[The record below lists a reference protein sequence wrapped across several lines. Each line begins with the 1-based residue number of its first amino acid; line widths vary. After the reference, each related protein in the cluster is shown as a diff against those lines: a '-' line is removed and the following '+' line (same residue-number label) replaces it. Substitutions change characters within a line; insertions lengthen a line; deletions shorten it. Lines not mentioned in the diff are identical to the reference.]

1 MEAENRKPLKLEA
14 ENWKLLEAGSWKLE
28 ADFMSRIGKKVI
40 TVPKGVKVDIR
51 PDSVEVQGP
60 KGKLRQPFPA
70 GIAFA
75 LEGDSLQAKTLTDD
89 PQLGKFHGLARSLIA
104 NAVRGVTEGFRK
116 DLDIVGVG
124 YRAELKGKQVHFALG
139 YSHPVVFDIP
149 PGIDVAVDKQTH
161 ITVTGIDRQQ
171 VGQVAANI
179 RRLRKPDPYK
189 QKGVRYT
196 GEVLKKK
203 AGKTGAK

>member
-1 MEAENRKPLKLEA
+1 
-14 ENWKLLEAGSWKLE
+14 
-28 ADFMSRIGKKVI
+28 MSRIGKKPI
-40 TVPKGVKVDIR
+40 AIPKGVKIDVK
-51 PDSVEVQGP
+51 PGSVEIQGP
-60 KGKLRQPFPA
+60 KGKLQQPLPP
-70 GIAFA
+70 GIGFTVD
-75 LEGDSLQAKTLTDD
+75 GDQLTAATLRED
-89 PQLGKFHGLARSLIA
+89 PLLGKFHGLARSLVA
-104 NAVRGVTEGFRK
+104 NAVRGVTEGFKRE
-116 DLDIVGVG
+116 LDIVGVG

-139 YSHPVVFDIP
+139 YSHPVVFDVP
-149 PGIDVAVDKQTH
+149 NGIDVVIDKQTH
-161 ITVTGIDRQQ
+161 ITVTGIDRQM

>member
-1 MEAENRKPLKLEA
+1 VELEA
-14 ENWKLLEAGSWKLE
+14 AVSGQLKAES
-28 ADFMSRIGKKVI
+28 DDMSRIGKKII
-40 TVPKGVKVDIR
+40 TVPKGVKIDIQ
-51 PDSVEVQGP
+51 PGAVEVQGP
-60 KGKLRQPFPA
+60 KGKLRQAFPA
-70 GIAFA
+70 GIGFS
-75 LEGDSLQAKTLTDD
+75 LDGDTLQAKTLTED
-89 PQLGKFHGLARSLIA
+89 PQLGKFHGLARSLVA
-104 NAVRGVTEGFRK
+104 NAVRGVTEGFRR

-124 YRAELKGKQVHFALG
+124 YRAEVKGKQVHFALG

-149 PGIDVAVDKQTH
+149 PGIDVAIDKLTH

-171 VGQVAANI
+171 VGQVAANM

>member
-1 MEAENRKPLKLEA
+1 
-14 ENWKLLEAGSWKLE
+14 
-28 ADFMSRIGKKVI
+28 MSRIGKKPI
-40 TVPKGVKVDIR
+40 PIPSGVKIQVSDGA
-51 PDSVEVQGP
+51 VEVQGP
-60 KGKLRQPFPA
+60 KGKLRQALPP
-70 GIAFA
+70 GIAFKQEDA
-75 LEGDSLQAKTLTDD
+75 NLVASPVRAEDKA
-89 PQLGKFHGLARSLIA
+89 LGKFHGLARSLVA
-104 NAVRGVTEGFRK
+104 NAVVGVTQGFK
-116 DLDIVGVG
+116 KELDIVGVG
-124 YRAELKGKQVHFALG
+124 YRAELKGKQVQFALG

-149 PGIDVAVDKQTH
+149 TGIDVAIDKQTH
-161 ITVTGIDRQQ
+161 ITVTGIDRQL

>member
-1 MEAENRKPLKLEA
+1 
-14 ENWKLLEAGSWKLE
+14 
-28 ADFMSRIGKKVI
+28 MSRIGKKPI
-40 TVPKGVKVDIR
+40 AVPKGVKIDVQ
-51 PDSVEVQGP
+51 PGLVEINGP
-60 KGKLRQPFPA
+60 KGTLRQALPA
-70 GIAFA
+70 GIGFE
-75 LEGDSLQAKTLTDD
+75 LEGDTLSARLLRED
-89 PQLGKFHGLARSLIA
+89 PQLGKFHGLARSLVA
-104 NAVRGVTEGFRK
+104 NAVKGVTEGFRK

-124 YRAELKGKQVHFALG
+124 YRAEVKGKQVVFALG
-139 YSHPVVFDIP
+139 YSHPVVFEIP
-149 PGIDVAVDKQTH
+149 TGIDIAIDKQTH
-161 ITVTGIDRQQ
+161 ITVTGVDRQQ

>member
-1 MEAENRKPLKLEA
+1 LNEA
-14 ENWKLLEAGSWKLE
+14 AGSWQLE

-75 LEGDSLQAKTLTDD
+75 LEGDSLQAKTLTED

>member
-1 MEAENRKPLKLEA
+1 
-14 ENWKLLEAGSWKLE
+14 
-28 ADFMSRIGKKVI
+28 MSRIGKKPI
-40 TVPKGVKVDIR
+40 AIPKGVKIDVK
-51 PDSVEVQGP
+51 PGSVEVQGP
-60 KGKLRQPFPA
+60 KGKLQQPLPP
-70 GIAFA
+70 GIGFSVD
-75 LEGDSLQAKTLTDD
+75 GDQLAATTLRED
-89 PQLGKFHGLARSLIA
+89 PLLGKFHGLARSLVA
-104 NAVRGVTEGFRK
+104 NAVRGVTEGFK
-116 DLDIVGVG
+116 KELDIVGVG

-139 YSHPVVFDIP
+139 YSHPVVFDVP
-149 PGIDVAVDKQTH
+149 TGIDVTVDKLTH
-161 ITVTGIDRQQ
+161 ITVTGIDRQL